1 MPKSVPE
8 KGSEQG
14 TEEMG
19 VKREGKTEALQAET
33 MNLFATPVIRSSLE
47 RGFTANE
54 VAFFQQQL
62 QQPIKAIANY
72 SSQNKQVLAEA
83 AMESINARIQ
93 QSLDHYLQTI
103 FATSNRVSLKVTQS
117 WLTLTR
123 KGESHHSHVHPN
135 SVVSGVLYIN
145 VGQQDGIN
153 FYRNQDSIWY
163 ELLRQQDTYHN
174 AYRYFIPVSVGD
186 IVLFPSDL
194 SHGVREL
201 AEDVQRVSLSFN
213 TFFEGE
219 LGCEEFAN
227 SLRVSV
233 G

>member
-1 MPKSVPE
+1 MQSKANHAA
-8 KGSEQG
+8 QG
-14 TEEMG
+14 QA
-19 VKREGKTEALQAET
+19 KTMQAET

-47 RGFTANE
+47 RGFSAE
-54 VAFFQQQL
+54 EMAFFQEQL
-62 QQPIKAIANY
+62 QQPVKAIANF
-72 SSQNKQVLAEA
+72 SSQNKQVLADP
-83 AMESINARIQ
+83 AMLSINARIQ
-93 QSLDHYLQTI
+93 QSLDHYLQTV

-135 SVVSGVLYIN
+135 SVVSGVLYVN
-145 VGQQDGIN
+145 VGEQDGIN

-186 IVLFPSDL
+186 IVLFPSDQ

-201 AEDVQRVSLSFN
+201 VEDVQRVSLSFN
-213 TFFEGE
+213 TFFDGE
-219 LGCEEFAN
+219 LGREEFAN
-227 SLRVSV
+227 SLKVSV

>member
-8 KGSEQG
+8 KGSEQR
-14 TEEMG
+14 TE
-19 VKREGKTEALQAET
+19 KREVKTEALQAET

-47 RGFTANE
+47 RSFTADE

-83 AMESINARIQ
+83 AMASINARIQ

-163 ELLRQQDTYHN
+163 ELLRQQETYHN

-219 LGCEEFAN
+219 LGREEFAN
-227 SLRVSV
+227 SLKVSI

>member
-14 TEEMG
+14 SEERE
-19 VKREGKTEALQAET
+19 VKREVRTEALQAET
-33 MNLFATPVIRSSLE
+33 MNLFATPVVRSSLE
-47 RGFTANE
+47 RGFTADE

-72 SSQNKQVLAEA
+72 ASQNKQVLAEA
-83 AMESINARIQ
+83 AMASINARVQ

-103 FATSNRVSLKVTQS
+103 FTTSNRVSLKVTQS

-163 ELLRQQDTYHN
+163 ELLRQQETYHN
-174 AYRYFIPVSVGD
+174 AFRYFIPVSVGD

-219 LGCEEFAN
+219 LGREEFAN
-227 SLRVSV
+227 SLKVSI

>member
-1 MPKSVPE
+1 MQSKANHAA
-8 KGSEQG
+8 QG
-14 TEEMG
+14 QA
-19 VKREGKTEALQAET
+19 KTMQAET
-33 MNLFATPVIRSSLE
+33 MNLFATPVIRLSLE
-47 RGFTANE
+47 RGFSAE
-54 VAFFQQQL
+54 EMAFFQEQL
-62 QQPIKAIANY
+62 QQPVKAIANF
-72 SSQNKQVLAEA
+72 SSQNKQVLADP
-83 AMESINARIQ
+83 AMLSINARIQ
-93 QSLDHYLQTI
+93 QSLDHYLQTV

-145 VGQQDGIN
+145 VGEQDGIN

-186 IVLFPSDL
+186 IVLFPSDQ

-201 AEDVQRVSLSFN
+201 VEDVQRVSLSFN
-213 TFFEGE
+213 TFFDGE
-219 LGCEEFAN
+219 LGREEFAN
-227 SLRVSV
+227 SLKVSV

>member
-8 KGSEQG
+8 QG
-14 TEEMG
+14 TEERG
-19 VKREGKTEALQAET
+19 VKREVKTEALQAET

-47 RGFTANE
+47 RGFTADE

-83 AMESINARIQ
+83 AMASINARIQ

-163 ELLRQQDTYHN
+163 ELLRQQETYHN

-219 LGCEEFAN
+219 LGREEFAN

>member
-8 KGSEQG
+8 KG
-14 TEEMG
+14 TEERG
-19 VKREGKTEALQAET
+19 LKREVKTEALQAET

-47 RGFTANE
+47 RSFTADE

-83 AMESINARIQ
+83 AMASINARIQ

-163 ELLRQQDTYHN
+163 ELLRQQETYHN

-219 LGCEEFAN
+219 LGREEFAN

>member
-1 MPKSVPE
+1 MQSKANQAA
-8 KGSEQG
+8 QG
-14 TEEMG
+14 QA
-19 VKREGKTEALQAET
+19 KTMQAET

-47 RGFTANE
+47 RGFSAE
-54 VAFFQQQL
+54 EMAFFQEQL
-62 QQPIKAIANY
+62 QQPVKAIANF
-72 SSQNKQVLAEA
+72 SSQNKQVLADP
-83 AMESINARIQ
+83 AMLSINARIQ
-93 QSLDHYLQTI
+93 QSLDHYLQTV

-135 SVVSGVLYIN
+135 SVVSGVLYVN
-145 VGQQDGIN
+145 VGEQDGIN

-186 IVLFPSDL
+186 IVLFPSDQ

-201 AEDVQRVSLSFN
+201 VEDVQRVSLSFN
-213 TFFEGE
+213 TFFDGE
-219 LGCEEFAN
+219 LGREEFAN
-227 SLRVSV
+227 SLKVSV

>member
-14 TEEMG
+14 TEE
-19 VKREGKTEALQAET
+19 REVNTEALQAET

-47 RGFTANE
+47 RGFTADE

-83 AMESINARIQ
+83 AMASINARIQ
-93 QSLDHYLQTI
+93 RSLDHYLQTI

-163 ELLRQQDTYHN
+163 ELLRQQETYHN
-174 AYRYFIPVSVGD
+174 AFRYFIPVSVGD

-219 LGCEEFAN
+219 LGREEFAN
-227 SLRVSV
+227 SLKVSI

>member
-1 MPKSVPE
+1 MQSKANHAA
-8 KGSEQG
+8 QG
-14 TEEMG
+14 QA
-19 VKREGKTEALQAET
+19 KTMQAET

-47 RGFTANE
+47 RGFSAE
-54 VAFFQQQL
+54 EMAFFQEQL
-62 QQPIKAIANY
+62 QQPVKAIANF
-72 SSQNKQVLAEA
+72 SSQNKQVLADP
-83 AMESINARIQ
+83 AMLSINARIQ
-93 QSLDHYLQTI
+93 QSLDHYLQTV

-145 VGQQDGIN
+145 VGEQDGIN

-186 IVLFPSDL
+186 IVLFPSDQ

-201 AEDVQRVSLSFN
+201 VEDVQRVSLSFN
-213 TFFEGE
+213 TFFDGE
-219 LGCEEFAN
+219 LGREEFAN
-227 SLRVSV
+227 SLKVSV

>member
-1 MPKSVPE
+1 MQSKANQAA
-8 KGSEQG
+8 QG
-14 TEEMG
+14 QA
-19 VKREGKTEALQAET
+19 KTMQAET

-47 RGFTANE
+47 RGFSAE
-54 VAFFQQQL
+54 EMAFFQEQL
-62 QQPIKAIANY
+62 QQPVKAIANF
-72 SSQNKQVLAEA
+72 SSQNKQVLADP
-83 AMESINARIQ
+83 AMLSINARIQ
-93 QSLDHYLQTI
+93 QSLDHYLQTV

-145 VGQQDGIN
+145 VGEQDGIN

-186 IVLFPSDL
+186 IVLFPSDQ

-201 AEDVQRVSLSFN
+201 VEDVQRVSLSFN
-213 TFFEGE
+213 TFFDGE
-219 LGCEEFAN
+219 LGREEFAN
-227 SLRVSV
+227 SLKVSV

>member
-14 TEEMG
+14 TEE
-19 VKREGKTEALQAET
+19 REVKTEALQAET

-47 RGFTANE
+47 RGFTADE

-83 AMESINARIQ
+83 AMASINARIQ

-163 ELLRQQDTYHN
+163 ELLRQQETYHN

-219 LGCEEFAN
+219 LGREEFAN

>member
-14 TEEMG
+14 TEERG
-19 VKREGKTEALQAET
+19 VKREVKTEALQAET

-47 RGFTANE
+47 RSFTADE
-54 VAFFQQQL
+54 FAFFQQQL

-83 AMESINARIQ
+83 AMASINARIQ
-93 QSLDHYLQTI
+93 QGRDHYLQTI

-163 ELLRQQDTYHN
+163 ELLRQQETYHN

-219 LGCEEFAN
+219 LGREEFAN